1 MTGGSGVALDKL
13 GFHPL
18 VLKFS
23 EVNEGLSPLAKF
35 PISKLA
41 NGSEMH
47 GFEILQ
53 GPLGEPREGVNGSLQ
68 NLFESHLLVLLVE
81 NLVDVQSGIRSSL
94 PVFLLIM

>member
-68 NLFESHLLVLLVE
+68 NLFEKWNPKL
-81 NLVDVQSGIRSSL
+81 SSRL
-94 PVFLLIM
+94 PPYYVKYI